1 MSKVPKKS
9 LNDLIKAKSTGYENL
24 FLNDLNYHIKR
35 FEKNT
40 RQPSQTYKPSNMQC
54 IRSMFY
60 QIVGEPS
67 EDNSNSFSIGRGQ
80 SGTDRHLRLQ
90 KSIVSMC
97 KNDKKYT
104 WVDIPEYII
113 KNKLKLDVVK
123 IERFE
128 VKLYDPDLNLSFM
141 CDGILEIEDKPYIL
155 EIKTETLFKF
165 RDRKCVAEEHKNQA
179 ICYSIA
185 FGINNVLFLY
195 ENRDNC
201 TKKTF
206 NFQVKHTDREIIT
219 DKIKRCNDLIDRSI
233 LPNKEAGKHCNYC
246 NYSERCKKDG
256 G

>member
-1 MSKVPKKS
+1 MGKVSKKS
-9 LNDLIKAKSTGYENL
+9 LNDLIKAKSIGYENL
-24 FLNDLNYHIKR
+24 FLNDLNYHIEN

-40 RQPSQTYKPSNMQC
+40 RQPSQTYKPSNMHC

-60 QIVGEPS
+60 QVVGEPS
-67 EDNSNSFSIGRGQ
+67 ECRSSSCLIGIGH

-90 KSIVSMC
+90 KSIINLC
-97 KNDKKYT
+97 KKDKKYT
-104 WVDIPEYII
+104 WVDIPEYIT
-113 KNKLKLDVVK
+113 KNKLNLDVIK
-123 IERFE
+123 IENFE
-128 VKLYDPDLNLSFM
+128 VKLFNPELNMSFM
-141 CDGILEIEDKPYIL
+141 CDGVLEIEGKPYIL

-165 RDRKCVAEEHKNQA
+165 QNRRGVAEEHKNQA

-206 NFQVKHTDREIIT
+206 NFNVKHTDRELIT
-219 DKIKRCNDLIDRSI
+219 DKIKRCNDFIDRSM
-233 LPNKEAGKHCNYC
+233 LPSKEDGKHCNYC